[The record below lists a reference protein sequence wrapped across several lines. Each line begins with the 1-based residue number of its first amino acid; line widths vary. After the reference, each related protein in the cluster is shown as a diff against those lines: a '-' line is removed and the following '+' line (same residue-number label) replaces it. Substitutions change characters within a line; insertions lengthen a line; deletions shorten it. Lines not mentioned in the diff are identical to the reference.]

1 MPHLKYNGR
10 HWKLSSDELFVPGL
24 AAIVG
29 RVFWSLV
36 LIIILSYSTA
46 RLSRCSNTGGLLIYL
61 YLSLAVF
68 IGSLLCEVM
77 LVKKSLVGSM
87 VDSAK
92 RDEGIGKLFT
102 AHIILGTSQFFLAIF
117 GVFVVSAN
125 SFIPCAITFQQSRT
139 YDLILLSEI
148 IISQLVDIS
157 SLVCCCYVFS
167 SKRESAEGIDD
178 EEEMTS
184 IWESRCKLS
193 VKIFQIL
200 SCNLFGGSNIERD
213 LRAVAKI
220 LTTFFHHDGF
230 LDVVPSDVLAGII
243 LVRMQQRYRN
253 SMNPMTSPGDLEWSE
268 RNPSTD
274 VIPRGAGESIDDRDE
289 HKSGYNAL
297 PLSLHSVSY
306 RRDLLSSSKA
316 DRDVIEA
323 AAKYAV
329 YMIALYTHLMVM
341 YTQPC
346 TGTCSLFY
354 AKTKFSCRK
363 RKGENGCGQNSCC
376 VRQNVPQNVPQN
388 VLSEGPFI
396 RGDNFCG
403 MNHAGLSHFTRNVQ
417 AEVVYASYENDTIQ
431 KPFAVFV
438 NEEDNSIVVAIRGS
452 LSIEDCI
459 TDAIAD
465 PVELTDAG
473 VKWGFD
479 GVNRYAHAGFLNAAL
494 SIRQELEDSNIL
506 NDLFKGG
513 NKNKSK
519 NTAATEDDVLVS
531 NDGGVDVDVE
541 LGGENAKEVIYD
553 NLISS
558 ICISCT
564 YSNTIT

>member
-29 RVFWSLV
+29 RTFWSLV

-68 IGSLLCEVM
+68 IGSLFCEVM
-77 LVKKSLVGSM
+77 LVKKSLIGSM
-87 VDSAK
+87 VETAK
-92 RDEGIGKLFT
+92 RDEGIGKLLT

-125 SFIPCAITFQQSRT
+125 SFIPCATTFQRSRT
-139 YDLILLSEI
+139 YNLILLSVI

-167 SKRESAEGIDD
+167 SKQESAEGIDD

-184 IWESRCKLS
+184 IWENRCKLS
-193 VKIFQIL
+193 VKIFQIFT
-200 SCNLFGGSNIERD
+200 CNLFGGSHIERD

-243 LVRMQQRYRN
+243 LVRMQQRYRS
-253 SMNPMTSPGDLEWSE
+253 SMGSKSAGDLEWSIC
-268 RNPSTD
+268 NPSAD
-274 VIPRGAGESIDDRDE
+274 VIPGGSGDVSPRGAEDSIDDRDE
-289 HKSGYNAL
+289 HKSSYSAL

-316 DRDVIEA
+316 DRAVIES

-346 TGTCSLFY
+346 TGSCSLLY
-354 AKTKFSCRK
+354 AKTKFSCRNK
-363 RKGENGCGQNSCC
+363 ESEKEENGSCQNSCC
-376 VRQNVPQNVPQN
+376 VPQN

-417 AEVVYASYENDTIQ
+417 SEVVYASYENDTIQ

-438 NEEDNSIVVAIRGS
+438 NEEDNTIVIAIRGS

-465 PVELTDAG
+465 PVELAEAG
-473 VKWGFD
+473 IKWGFD
-479 GVNRYAHAGFLNAAL
+479 GVNRYAHAGFLNAAE
-494 SIRQELEDSNIL
+494 SIRQELEDSNVLI
-506 NDLFKGG
+506 NLFKGG
-513 NKNKSK
+513 NEKNSRNKKLSV
-519 NTAATEDDVLVS
+519 TEDDVLVS
-531 NDGGVDVDVE
+531 GENELDVGVDVE
-541 LGGENAKEVIYD
+541 LGEEHTKEVLCKYLIYPSH
-553 NLISS
+553 I
-558 ICISCT
+558 
-564 YSNTIT
+564 